1 MMFFLTSQ
9 NYVIS
14 TTSMSVINLHTN
26 EETSV
31 VDITKEVFDG
41 LSADDKQ
48 VFLVIVRM
56 DDKLSTEQKN
66 EIIERMGIVNG
77 VPA

>member
-1 MMFFLTSQ
+1 MMFFLTSK
-9 NYVIS
+9 NYSIS
-14 TTSMSVINLHTN
+14 TTSMSVFNNDTN
-26 EETSV
+26 EETSI
-31 VDITKEVFDG
+31 VDITKDVFDG

-56 DDKLSTEQKN
+56 NDTLTTEQKN
-66 EIIERMGIVNG
+66 AIIERMGIVNG

>member
-66 EIIERMGIVNG
+66 EIIARMGIVNG